1 MMEQQVQ
8 EKKYIIDV
16 DQVIEAY
23 NKENP
28 ELKPLSRKILS
39 ELLNVNV
46 QVFTDWKG
54 GKTPKWVIII
64 FKLMDLGKCDV
75 NKFIIEQK
83 NE

>member
-1 MMEQQVQ
+1 MEQV
-8 EKKYIIDV
+8 ENKKKYIIDV

-23 NKENP
+23 NTENP